1 MTKRLL
7 RLALTAALF
16 VVAVPVSAFA
26 QTGTVIDWGPACY
39 AYETGY
45 NAATHKSAPG
55 SVMTIVGVINGFVG
69 PLGAIDPNTAGTEY
83 TFVISGLTANP
94 AGTTVSAGGTL
105 SVFATVYNGGTI
117 TIWQGSPRNANFGTN
132 PPNGTVP
139 STFNDGAL
147 FLSGTIP
154 TLTVTVTRFN
164 SNGNWLSGNADS
176 GDPANCLWTGGSAIG
191 LVSSAANPCPFR
203 LTGGWD
209 MKTTDVLA
217 GYVSQFDGKIDL
229 NCPTPA
235 TPSTWGSI
243 KSQYRD

>member
-45 NAATHKSAPG
+45 NATTHKSAPG
-55 SVMTIVGVINGFVG
+55 SVMTIVGVINGFLG

-105 SVFATVYNGGTI
+105 SVFSTIYNNGTI

-147 FLSGTIP
+147 FLSGSIP
-154 TLTVTVTRFN
+154 QLTVNVTRFN
-164 SNGNWLSGNADS
+164 STGNWLSGNADS

-191 LVSSAANPCPFR
+191 LVSSALNPCPFR

-209 MKTTDVLA
+209 MKPTDVLA